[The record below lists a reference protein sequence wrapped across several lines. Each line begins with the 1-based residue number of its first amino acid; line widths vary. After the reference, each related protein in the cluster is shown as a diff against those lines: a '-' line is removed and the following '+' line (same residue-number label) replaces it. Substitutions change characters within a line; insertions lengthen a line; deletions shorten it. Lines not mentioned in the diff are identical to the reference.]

1 MFARPL
7 RPAREV
13 RFELQWRDEVL
24 SPALCEF
31 IGAARAHTQPDA
43 RLHLVA
49 A

>member
-13 RFELQWRDEVL
+13 RFELQWRAEVL
-24 SPALCEF
+24 SPALGEF
-31 IGAARAHTQPDA
+31 IAAAQAHAQPDA
-43 RLHLVA
+43 RVHLVA